1 MRFTMKRIRDSLIN
15 LRLSLSVNLVAYQI
29 YLLITTFL
37 TMLLLLFRIRI
48 L

>member
-1 MRFTMKRIRDSLIN
+1 MKRIRDSLIN